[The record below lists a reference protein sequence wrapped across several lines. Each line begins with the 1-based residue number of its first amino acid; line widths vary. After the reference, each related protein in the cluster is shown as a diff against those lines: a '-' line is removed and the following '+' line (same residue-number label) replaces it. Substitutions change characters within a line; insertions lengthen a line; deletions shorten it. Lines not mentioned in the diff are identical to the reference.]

1 MKPTTPFHFLSI
13 RDHLSTMVYC
23 SSQTAQCVVEISV
36 TLCSYRNVQCV
47 TGTVLHCPAYNS
59 YSVTLSTVQQLQYHC
74 PVNSSYSITAQCTI
88 ATVSLSSEQQLQY
101 HCPVHNSYSI
111 ALSSEHVLQFIQY
124 HTVQFTKLQCT
135 MIQCLV
141 CITLS
146 FILQHQTVQQLQLP
160 ENTATTVPCEYCTV
174 ATISHNPTN
183 SRDTTDWIHTLQGLL
198 NL

>member
-59 YSVTLSTVQQLQYHC
+59 YSVTLSTVQQLQ
-74 PVNSSYSITAQCTI
+74 I
-88 ATVSLSSEQQLQY
+88 SLSRSQQLQY

-111 ALSSEHVLQFIQY
+111 SPVTNSYSITVQCTTATVSLSSA
-124 HTVQFTKLQCT
+124 
-135 MIQCLV
+135 
-141 CITLS
+141 
-146 FILQHQTVQQLQLP
+146 QQLQ
-160 ENTATTVPCEYCTV
+160 YCTV
-174 ATISHNPTN
+174 QWTCTAVYTVPHCPVYKTTMYHDPVPGMHHTVLYTTASNCPAVTT
-183 SRDTTDWIHTLQGLL
+183 SRKHSYHSALWILYCSYYITQS
-198 NL
+198 NN